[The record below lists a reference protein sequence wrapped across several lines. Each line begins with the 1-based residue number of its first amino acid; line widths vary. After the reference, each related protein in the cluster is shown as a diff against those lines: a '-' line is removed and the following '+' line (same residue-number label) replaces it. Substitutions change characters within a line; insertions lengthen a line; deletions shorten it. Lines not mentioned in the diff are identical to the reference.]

1 MARPEQAIEIS
12 AELLQRLHRI
22 YRQRTDVQGQ
32 IDRGPRQIQAGDGLV
47 AAAEAAIEEATTAIK
62 KAKMGADQKQLQL
75 KEREDRIK
83 NLRGKLNAAASNR
96 EFDTLREQIAA
107 DDQATSVLSDEIL
120 EALEQIDVLEIQ
132 RKAKQSE
139 AVTRKAEQAK
149 LAVTITE
156 RLVVL
161 REDLARIEAER
172 AEAEVLVPESMKVE
186 YTRLVSARGEEA
198 LAPIDDQTC
207 GGCYQMLTTQMMNQ
221 IAMSRLVRCPTC
233 GAFLYQREKSRVSQ

>member
-32 IDRGPRQIQAGDGLV
+32 IDRGPRQLQAGDNQV
-47 AAAEAAIEEATTAIK
+47 AVAEAAIEAATAAIK
-62 KAKMGADQKQLQL
+62 KAKMAADQKQLQL

-83 NLRGKLNAAASNR
+83 SLRGKLNAAASNR
-96 EFDTLREQIAA
+96 EFDTLKEQIAA

-120 EALEQIDVLEIQ
+120 EALEQIDVLELG
-132 RKAKQSE
+132 RKAKQAD
-139 AVTRKAEQAK
+139 AVARKAEQAK
-149 LAVTITE
+149 LVSSVTE

-161 REDLARIEAER
+161 REDMARIEAER
-172 AEAEVLVPESMKVE
+172 TEAEVLVPESVKIE

>member
-1 MARPEQAIEIS
+1 MAKSDSSIEIS

-32 IDRGPRQIQAGDGLV
+32 IDRCPRQIHAGETLV
-47 AAAEAAIEEATTAIK
+47 AGARNALEEAAAAIK
-62 KAKMGADQKQLQL
+62 RAKMAADQKQLQL
-75 KEREDRIK
+75 KERESRVESM
-83 NLRGKLNAAASNR
+83 RGKLNTASSNR

-107 DDQATSVLSDEIL
+107 DVQATSVLSDEIL
-120 EALEQIDVLEIQ
+120 EALEQIDVLEANRVARQ
-132 RKAKQSE
+132 KELTERE
-139 AVTRKAEQAK
+139 AEQVK
-149 LAVTITE
+149 LIASVNE

-161 REDLARIEAER
+161 REDLQRIETER
-172 AEAEVLVPESMKVE
+172 EEAEQLVPAAAKAE

-207 GGCYQMLTTQMMNQ
+207 GGCCQMLTTQIMNQ

-233 GAFLYQREKSRVSQ
+233 GAFLYRREQTRVG